1 VVAPEPDLRDLPP
14 PVRDRVLGLAASG
27 LGLLAPADVPA
38 RLRAIARFAPNR
50 RAELGVGPLTRA
62 LGGDAVLRRRLS
74 EVLALD
80 SPGGRTRTPGGTGSA
95 GTGAATSDATT
106 GGTRADATTGGVPTG
121 GVPTSGVPTA
131 GATADDG
138 VAAASRAV
146 GEAARL
152 WLARPVGWAAAV
164 DGLVDLLGPAV
175 GARGRGGAGG
185 PPVGGAPVGR
195 DTVGRATVGERPAG
209 RDTDRRGADRPGG
222 DGTAGHGTAGTGP
235 TAGMDHDPDAE
246 EGAAADVPGA
256 DPGRHDPRSQLAAV
270 RARARRD
277 RELAR
282 REIAGLRADLSAAQ
296 RAAAAVAARAE
307 AAAGA
312 AEAARSE
319 SARGER
325 DARAAE
331 RRARR
336 QLEDLAADAAA
347 ARRDLRTAR
356 EVDDAR
362 LRLLLETLSG
372 AVAGIEREL
381 GLPPA
386 TSTLGP
392 ADTVDAREPES
403 TTTVEA
409 RASSW
414 ADPSTLE
421 RFLALPRAHLIVDG
435 YNVTKAALPT
445 LPLARQR
452 ELLVRNLAG
461 LAARTGA
468 EITVVFDGADVTAV
482 PAVGVRGV
490 RVRFSPVGVSADTVI
505 RAMARA
511 EPDGR
516 PVVVVSSDREI
527 AEGVRRS
534 ATPVPSTVLT
544 RRLLGS

>member
-38 RLRAIARFAPNR
+38 RLRAIARFAPHR
-50 RAELGVGPLTRA
+50 RVELGAGPLTRA
-62 LGGDAVLRRRLS
+62 LGSDAVLRRRLS

-80 SPGGRTRTPGGTGSA
+80 ASAGRTRTPGGTGGA
-95 GTGAATSDATT
+95 GTGTAATDSAAT
-106 GGTRADATTGGVPTG
+106 GGATSGAATGGAATG
-121 GVPTSGVPTA
+121 VVTTA
-131 GATADDG
+131 AAPADDG
-138 VAAASRAV
+138 AAAAGRVV

-152 WLARPVGWAAAV
+152 WLTRPAGWAAAV

-175 GARGRGGAGG
+175 GDRGRGA
-185 PPVGGAPVGR
+185 VGR
-195 DTVGRATVGERPAG
+195 DTVGRDTVGL
-209 RDTDRRGADRPGG
+209 DTVGRGADRPGG
-222 DGTAGHGTAGTGP
+222 HAPAGDGPSAGT
-235 TAGMDHDPDAE
+235 DQDPDDAE
-246 EGAAADVPGA
+246 EGAAADLPGA
-256 DPGRHDPRSQLAAV
+256 DAGRHDPRSQLAAV

-296 RAAAAVAARAE
+296 RAAV
-307 AAAGA
+307 AAAGR

-336 QLEDLAADAAA
+336 QLDDLAADAAA

-386 TSTLGP
+386 TSTLGS
-392 ADTVDAREPES
+392 ADTVDARAPES

-461 LAARTGA
+461 LAAQTGA

-511 EPDGR
+511 EPGGR

>member
-1 VVAPEPDLRDLPP
+1 MAPEPDLRDLPP

-50 RAELGVGPLTRA
+50 RAELGAGPLTRA
-62 LGGDAVLRRRLS
+62 LGRDAVLRRRLS

-80 SPGGRTRTPGGTGSA
+80 SSGGRTRTPDGTGSA
-95 GTGAATSDATT
+95 GTGAATSDATA
-106 GGTRADATTGGVPTG
+106 GGGRADATTGGVPT
-121 GVPTSGVPTA
+121 SGVTTA

-138 VAAASRAV
+138 AQAASRAV

-152 WLARPVGWAAAV
+152 WLARPAGWAAAV

-175 GARGRGGAGG
+175 GARGRGA
-185 PPVGGAPVGR
+185 VGGAMVGR
-195 DTVGRATVGERPAG
+195 DTVGRATVG

-222 DGTAGHGTAGTGP
+222 DGTAGDGTAGDG
-235 TAGMDHDPDAE
+235 TAGDGPSARADQDPDAE

-296 RAAAAVAARAE
+296 RAAAVGRAE

-336 QLEDLAADAAA
+336 QLDDLAADAAA

-403 TTTVEA
+403 TTTVGA

-461 LAARTGA
+461 LAAQTGA

-511 EPDGR
+511 EPGGR